1 MAKFITL
8 DNLTYFLGKVK
19 TWVQGLGY
27 QTASQVESAITGK
40 GYQTASQV
48 SGAISSATSDMA
60 TKTYVSSLGYQ
71 TSEQVNAIVSGKGY
85 QTAQQVTSAIES
97 ATADMATDS
106 ELADAV
112 SGMATQTWVGE
123 QGYQTAA
130 NVNSIVD
137 GKGFATTTAM
147 NSAIGAA
154 KTEMQS
160 AINAAVS
167 SVYEPKGSV
176 AFASLPALA
185 AGMVGDVYNVTDAFT
200 TTASFVE
207 GAGKK
212 YPAGTNVVC
221 VTDGDAQKWDVL
233 SGMVDLSGYVQ
244 DSDLEAVTTT
254 EIDAMFA

>member
-8 DNLTYFLGKVK
+8 DNLSYFLGKVK

-27 QTASQVESAITGK
+27 QTATQVESAITGK

-48 SGAISSATSDMA
+48 SSAITSATDDMA
-60 TKTYVSSLGYQ
+60 TKTYVSGLGYQ

-112 SGMATQTWVGE
+112 SGMATQTWVGQ
-123 QGYQTAA
+123 QGYQTAE
-130 NVNSIVD
+130 NVNTIVD

-167 SVYEPKGSV
+167 SVYEPKGSA

-221 VTDGDAQKWDVL
+221 VSDGDSQKWDVL

-244 DSDLEAVTTT
+244 GSDLEAVTTT